1 MAQYFIYFQG
11 KQVGPMEKEALLN
24 YGLNRDSYVWE
35 VGTPSWVTASS
46 VQELADILPPAPP
59 FSNGQSNNYNNP
71 NLPIDPEMSS
81 KKLTAALLAIIL
93 GSLGIHYF
101 YLGKGVAGIIT
112 IVLSMCTC
120 GIWGILMFVQG
131 IVMLTMTDQQFAN
144 KYVNT
149 NSTLPLF

>member
-1 MAQYFIYFQG
+1 MAQYFIYFHG

-59 FSNGQSNNYNNP
+59 FSNGQVYYNNP
-71 NLPIDPEMSS
+71 NLPVDPEMSS
-81 KKLTAALLAIIL
+81 KKLTAALLAILL
-93 GSLGIHYF
+93 GTLGIHYF
-101 YLGKGVAGIIT
+101 YLGKAFAGIIT
-112 IVLSMCTC
+112 IVLSFCTC
-120 GIWGILMFVQG
+120 GIWGLLMFVQG
-131 IVMLTMTDQQFAN
+131 IIMLTMTDQQFAG

-149 NSTLPLF
+149 NSSLPLF